1 MANTMTQ
8 SHRSRTRVRRL
19 AKLSLSL
26 SLDFSFRTAGISLG
40 LLWAMM
46 TAGDDDDDEESDDE
60 EAEDLS
66 SVIHAISGRTVY
78 DVVQEL
84 ASDLSARG
92 ESLPYTA
99 HRRTSQP

>member
-1 MANTMTQ
+1 
-8 SHRSRTRVRRL
+8 
-19 AKLSLSL
+19 
-26 SLDFSFRTAGISLG
+26 
-40 LLWAMM
+40 MM
-46 TAGDDDDDEESDDE
+46 TAGDDDEDEESDDDE

-92 ESLPYTA
+92 ESLPHTA
-99 HRRTSQP
+99 RRRTSQS